1 MFDRMPERC
10 RILVLIVYSGRTVM
24 IDQSDAVVAAWLP
37 GSDATAL
44 PDLLLGWSD
53 FEGRL
58 TEPWPVSSND
68 MDPRPSRTRFP
79 IQHGLGG
86 IAREAPR

>member
-1 MFDRMPERC
+1 VSDRMRERC
-10 RILVLIVYSGRTVM
+10 RILVLIVYSGRPVM
-24 IDQSDAVVAAWLP
+24 INDMIDRSDAVVAAWLP
-37 GSDATAL
+37 GSDATEL
-44 PDLLLGWSD
+44 PDLLLGWSE

-79 IQHGLGG
+79 IQHGL
-86 IAREAPR
+86 AE